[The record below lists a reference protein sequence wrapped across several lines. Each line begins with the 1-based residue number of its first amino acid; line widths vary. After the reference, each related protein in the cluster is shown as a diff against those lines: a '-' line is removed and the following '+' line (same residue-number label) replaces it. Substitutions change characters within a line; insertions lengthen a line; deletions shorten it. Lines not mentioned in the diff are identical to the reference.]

1 MVGAFRGAVEKARR
15 EEGLCFASLLSSE
28 RILEAFGAA
37 RWRWQGWVYTP
48 AVTVWVY
55 LSQCLSPDHSCREA
69 VAGLLAWRLARG
81 EQPCSANTGAYCSAR
96 GKIPEH
102 VSRELMRQTGRHVQ
116 QQAPAD
122 WLWHGHRVLDVDGS
136 TVTLADTPL
145 NQQAYPQQPGQ
156 KPGCGFPL
164 VRLVVVFCL
173 ATGVVLEAALGKYQG
188 KQTGE
193 NSLFRTLHEAL
204 HPNDV
209 VLADRYYSGWFDLAL
224 LQQRQVHAVIRKH
237 QLRPTDF
244 RRGRRLGPDDHLVV
258 WAKPPRPAWMSQED
272 YDALPA
278 ELTVREMRV
287 RVRQKGFRTKT
298 LLLVTTL
305 LDAERYSTEALAQL
319 YRRRWQAEL
328 HLRDL
333 KVTLHMD
340 HLRSKTPAAA
350 RKELYL
356 HLTAYNLIRQ
366 TMALAALRAERE
378 PWSISFKGTLQTLN
392 RFLPLLD
399 TALSSR
405 AWTEA
410 LLRAI
415 AAHVVGDRPDRVEPR
430 VKKRR
435 PKEYDLMTRPR
446 NQYVRVMTHET

>member
-1 MVGAFRGAVEKARR
+1 MVGAFRRAVEQARR
-15 EEGLCFASLLSSE
+15 QEGLCFAGLLSQE

-37 RWRWQGWVYTP
+37 RWPWQGWIYTP

-81 EQPCSANTGAYCSAR
+81 EDPCSANTGAYCTAR
-96 GKIPEH
+96 GKIPEA
-102 VSRELMRQTGRHVQ
+102 VCRQLMRQTARHVQ

-136 TVTLADTPL
+136 TVTLADTPA
-145 NQQAYPQQPGQ
+145 NQQAYPQQSSQ
-156 KPGCGFPL
+156 QPGCGFPL

-188 KQTGE
+188 KKTGE
-193 NSLFRTLHEAL
+193 NSLFRTLHEVL
-204 HPNDV
+204 RPGDV
-209 VLADRYYSGWFDLAL
+209 VLADRCYSGWFDLAL
-224 LQQRQVHAVIRKH
+224 LRQRQVHAVIRKH

-244 RRGRRLGPDDHLVV
+244 RRGQRLGPNDHRVV
-258 WAKPPRPAWMSQED
+258 WSKPPRPAWMSRED

-278 ELTVREMRV
+278 ELTVRELRV
-287 RVRQKGFRTKT
+287 RVPQRGFRTES
-298 LLLVTTL
+298 LLIVTTL
-305 LDAERYSTEALAQL
+305 LDAERYSAEALAAL

-333 KVTLHMD
+333 KVTLQMD
-340 HLRSKTPAAA
+340 HLRSQTPTAA
-350 RKELYL
+350 RKELSM
-356 HLTAYNLIRQ
+356 HLTAYNLVRQ
-366 TMALAALRAERE
+366 MMALAALRAERE
-378 PWSISFKGTLQTLN
+378 PWSISFKGAVQTLN
-392 RFLPLLD
+392 RFVPLLD
-399 TALSSR
+399 TDLSTA

-435 PKEYDLMTRPR
+435 PKTYPLLTRPR

>member
-1 MVGAFRGAVEKARR
+1 
-15 EEGLCFASLLSSE
+15 
-28 RILEAFGAA
+28 LEAFGAA
-37 RWRWQGWVYTP
+37 RWRWQGWIYTP

-81 EQPCSANTGAYCSAR
+81 EGPCSANTGAYCTAR

-102 VSRELMRQTGRHVQ
+102 VCRELMRQTARHVQ
-116 QQAPAD
+116 RQAPAD

-136 TVTLADTPL
+136 TVTLADTPD
-145 NQQAYPQQPGQ
+145 NQRAYPQQSGQ

-164 VRLVVVFCL
+164 MRIVVMFCL

-188 KQTGE
+188 KKTGE
-193 NSLFRTLHEAL
+193 NSLFRTLHDAL
-204 HPNDV
+204 RPNNV
-209 VLADRYYSGWFDLAL
+209 VLADRCYSGWFDLAL
-224 LQQRQVHAVIRKH
+224 LQQRQVQAVIRKH

-244 RRGRRLGPDDHLVV
+244 RRGRRLGRDDHLVV
-258 WAKPPRPAWMSQED
+258 WSKPSRPAWMSRED

-278 ELTVREMRV
+278 ELTVRELRV
-287 RVRQKGFRTKT
+287 HVRQKGFRTET

-305 LDAERYSTEALAQL
+305 LDAERYSAEAMAQL

-340 HLRSKTPAAA
+340 HLRSKTPEAAH
-350 RKELYL
+350 KELFM

-378 PWSISFKGTLQTLN
+378 PWSISFKGAVQTLN
-392 RFLPLLD
+392 RFVPLLD
-399 TALSSR
+399 TGLSTA

-415 AAHVVGDRPDRVEPR
+415 ASHVVGDRPDRVEPR

-435 PKEYDLMTRPR
+435 PKTYPLMTRPR